1 MAAAVRPSRG
11 ADRVT
16 KNQAPLPS
24 GLCIIQ
30 WPGGES
36 DQGECD
42 KEEEDGILLEAS
54 QETGLWGHGFAAP
67 PIAP

>member
-1 MAAAVRPSRG
+1 M
-11 ADRVT
+11 T

-42 KEEEDGILLEAS
+42 KEEADGILLEVS